1 MLISAAFM
9 ALLLPAA
16 GQAATL
22 EVRGRL
28 TDRNGQPQD
37 GACLLRFHV
46 SGSDPESPGSWS
58 DAIYVDV
65 EEGLFRSVLGK
76 DRPIPDAA
84 LSKGARVSVEAPRGT
99 GWRALASPLA
109 EPARPPARS
118 SQPEPVA
125 TEPADETAKLKA
137 RIEALEKQ
145 VQPEDRERKA
155 RIYEVK
161 PGDTLQ
167 GIAAK
172 LWGDATRWSE
182 LYSANA
188 DRLGRGGE
196 VTAGQRLLVPEL
208 GR

>member
-1 MLISAAFM
+1 MRISSAFL
-9 ALLLPAA
+9 ALLIPAA

-46 SGSDPESPGSWS
+46 SWPAGKSTVAWS

-65 EEGLFRSVLGK
+65 EEGLFRAVLGK
-76 DRPIPDAA
+76 NRPIPGSA
-84 LSKGARVSVEAPRGT
+84 LSEGARVSVEAPRGS
-99 GWRALASPLA
+99 GWSALASPLA
-109 EPARPPARS
+109 ETVRRPSRSQQPAA
-118 SQPEPVA
+118 VA
-125 TEPADETAKLKA
+125 PADENAKLRA
-137 RIEALEKQ
+137 RVEALEKQ
-145 VQPEDRERKA
+145 MQPGGHVRKA

-161 PGDTLQ
+161 AGDTLE

-188 DRLGRGGE
+188 ERLGRGGE
-196 VTAGQRLLVPEL
+196 VTAGQRLVVPEVD
-208 GR
+208 R